1 VYAPARHGRP
11 APRRPLRSP
20 SHLYHVERDVGPVQA
35 VVVVVEVQGDRP
47 SQPGQGQLLAD
58 AGGEVVAVDG
68 VGGGIENELVLLC
81 RNRERLV

>member
-1 VYAPARHGRP
+1 
-11 APRRPLRSP
+11 
-20 SHLYHVERDVGPVQA
+20 
-35 VVVVVEVQGDRP
+35 VVVVEVQGDRP